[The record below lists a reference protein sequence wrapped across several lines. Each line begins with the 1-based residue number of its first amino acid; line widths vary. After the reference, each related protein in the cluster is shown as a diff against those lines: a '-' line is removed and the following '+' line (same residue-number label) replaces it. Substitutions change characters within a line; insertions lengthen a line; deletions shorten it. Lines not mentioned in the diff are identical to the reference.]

1 MKKRKNTAAKI
12 MAGIALFAIVVGI
25 VGTGAIVI
33 VNSFTQKDTLTKEQ
47 IEDFL
52 KSQSGTTVDVSQET
66 PVEDEQAESGSL
78 SE

>member
-52 KSQSGTTVDVSQET
+52 NSQSGTTVEVSQEA
-66 PVEDEQAESGSL
+66 PVEGEQAESGSL